1 MKPVILSLAG
11 ETLDDNE
18 RALFAEADPAGYILF
33 GRNIRD
39 REQLRHLTDELRAI
53 HGRDRLAILIDQEGG
68 RVSRMKPPEWPAF
81 PAWGEFDA
89 LYEKAPISA
98 IEAARA
104 NAEAIGLMLAEVG
117 ISVDALPLLDI
128 RQPDAHEV
136 IGDRAL
142 GFEPLRVAAMGRAVL
157 EGLDAAGVAGIVK
170 HIPGHGR
177 AHVDTHKALPRV
189 EASAEE
195 LATDIAPFKA
205 LAGSHMAMTCHIV
218 FTAWDPELP
227 ASLSPTVIH
236 DIIRGEIGFDGLLMS
251 DDLDMK
257 ALKGDPADLAAAVV
271 AAGCDLALN
280 CWGRL
285 EEMER
290 TVDRLGELPEK
301 GRDRLDRALDKSQK
315 SGDKDGFAALI
326 DKRDRLLSLA

>member
-11 ETLDDNE
+11 EALGVGE

-33 GRNIRD
+33 ARNIRD
-39 REQLRHLTDELRAI
+39 REQLRRLTDDLRAI
-53 HGRDRLAILIDQEGG
+53 HGRERLAILIDQEGG
-68 RVSRMKPPEWPAF
+68 RVARMKPPEWPAF
-81 PAWGEFDA
+81 PAWGSFDA
-89 LYEKAPISA
+89 LYERAPISA

-104 NAEAIGLMLAEVG
+104 NAGAIGLMLAEVG
-117 ISVDALPLLDI
+117 ITVDALPLLDI
-128 RQPDAHEV
+128 RRPEAHEV

-157 EGLDAAGVAGIVK
+157 EGLEAAGVAGIVK

-177 AHVDTHKALPRV
+177 ARVDTHKELPRV
-189 EASAEE
+189 DASAEE
-195 LATDIAPFKA
+195 LATDIAPFRA
-205 LAGSHMAMTCHIV
+205 LADATMAMTCHIV

-227 ASLSPTVIH
+227 VSLSPTVIE
-236 DIIRGEIGFDGLLMS
+236 DVIRGEIGFDGLLIS

-257 ALKGDPADLAAAVV
+257 ALQGDPADLAADVV
-271 AAGCDLALN
+271 RAGCDLALN

-290 TVDRLGELPEK
+290 TVDRLDEMPSTS
-301 GRDRLDRALDKSQK
+301 RDRLARALDKPQK
-315 SGDKDGFAALI
+315 SGDKVDFAALI

>member
-1 MKPVILSLAG
+1 MKPVILSLGG
-11 ETLDDNE
+11 ESLSEDE

-33 GRNIRD
+33 ARNIRD
-39 REQLRHLTDELRAI
+39 REQIRRLTDDLRAI
-53 HGRDRLAILIDQEGG
+53 HGRERLAILIDQEGG
-68 RVSRMKPPEWPAF
+68 RVARMKPPEWPAF
-81 PAWGEFDA
+81 PAWGDFDA

-104 NAEAIGLMLAEVG
+104 NAEAIGLTLAEVG

-128 RQPDAHEV
+128 RRPETHEV

-142 GFEPLRVAAMGRAVL
+142 GHEPLRVAAMARAVL
-157 EGLDAAGVAGIVK
+157 EGLEAAGVAGIVK
-170 HIPGHGR
+170 HVPGHGR
-177 AHVDTHKALPRV
+177 ARVDSHKALPRV
-189 EASAEE
+189 EASADE

-205 LAGSHMAMTCHIV
+205 LADATMAMTCHIV
-218 FTAWDPELP
+218 FTAWDAELP
-227 ASLSPTVIH
+227 ASLSPTIIADV
-236 DIIRGEIGFDGLLMS
+236 IRGEIGFDGLLIS

-257 ALKGDPADLAAAVV
+257 ALEGDPADLAAEVV

-285 EEMER
+285 DEMAR
-290 TVDRLGELPEK
+290 TADRLGEMPAIARE
-301 GRDRLDRALDKSQK
+301 RLARALDKPQK
-315 SGDKDGFAALI
+315 SGDKADLAALI

>member
-1 MKPVILSLAG
+1 MKPVIFSLAG
-11 ETLDDNE
+11 ESLSEDE
-18 RALFAEADPAGYILF
+18 RAFFAEADPAGYILF
-33 GRNIRD
+33 ARNIRD
-39 REQLRHLTDELRAI
+39 RTQLRRLTDDLRTI

-68 RVSRMKPPEWPAF
+68 RVARMKPPEWPAF
-81 PAWGEFDA
+81 PAWGAFDA

-117 ISVDALPLLDI
+117 ITVDALPLLDI
-128 RQPDAHEV
+128 RQPDTHEV

-142 GFEPLRVAAMGRAVL
+142 GGEPLRVAAMGRAVL
-157 EGLDAAGVAGIVK
+157 EGLEAAGVAGIVK

-177 AHVDTHKALPRV
+177 ARVDTHKELPRV
-189 EASAEE
+189 EASAGE

-205 LAGSHMAMTCHIV
+205 LAWNHMAMTCHIV
-218 FTAWDPELP
+218 FTAWDAERP
-227 ASLSPTVIH
+227 ASLSPTVIENV
-236 DIIRGEIGFDGLLMS
+236 IRGEIGFDGLLIS

-257 ALKGDPADLAAAVV
+257 ALQGDPADLAAAVV
-271 AAGCDLALN
+271 AAGCDIALN

-285 EEMER
+285 DEMER
-290 TVDRLGELPEK
+290 TVEKLDEMLPISRDRLG
-301 GRDRLDRALDKSQK
+301 RALDKPQK
-315 SGDKDGFAALI
+315 SGDKEAFAALI